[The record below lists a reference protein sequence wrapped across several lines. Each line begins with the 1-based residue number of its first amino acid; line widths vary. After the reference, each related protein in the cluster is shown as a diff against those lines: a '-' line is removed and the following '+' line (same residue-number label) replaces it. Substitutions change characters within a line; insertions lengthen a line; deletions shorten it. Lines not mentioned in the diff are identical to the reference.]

1 MNIRVLKSDPL
12 KHPTD
17 LLAVG
22 VFEGEKKLRGP
33 SATSLALGG
42 LAADID
48 KVLGGIVSSLIKDEG
63 FQGKANETLLVQT
76 HGRLPAKRVLF
87 VGLGK
92 EKNFNPDTARQA
104 AALTIKRAH
113 EYAAKSVSF
122 PVGRALRA
130 SALRFNERAK
140 AISEGVLLGSYH
152 YAVYHGEETQKEH
165 AKRRVEEVIL
175 LAPDTVSAK
184 QIQAGITE
192 GELNAEATIFAR
204 DLVNAPAS
212 DMTPQHLVD
221 VAKNVAAN
229 SKRISLEV
237 FDEKEAKKR
246 GMGAFLAVAKGS
258 DIPPYFIHLIY
269 NSKRKTQKSKL
280 KKVFLVGKG
289 ITFDSGG
296 LSLKPSKHMETMKT
310 DMAGGAA
317 VLTVFSK
324 LDAIKPNVEIHG
336 VIPCTENM
344 PSGKAT
350 KPGDIARA
358 MNGKTIEILNT
369 DAEGRVALADALS
382 FAVKE
387 GADTIVDLATLTSSC
402 IEALGEEV
410 AGIFGNNQ
418 KLVRD
423 LKSAADTSGEYLWEM
438 PLIKEYQPLIKS
450 KVADI
455 KNIGGG
461 HGAGSI
467 TAALF
472 LKEFVGETPWVH
484 LDIAGP
490 AWAEKE
496 TFPSV
501 PLGATGFGVRTLLT
515 WLKDLR

>member
-1 MNIRVLKSDPL
+1 MTIRVLKSDPL
-12 KHPTD
+12 KHSTD
-17 LLAVG
+17 LLAVA
-22 VFEGEKKLRGP
+22 VFEGEKKLRG
-33 SATSLALGG
+33 
-42 LAADID
+42 LAAEID
-48 KVLGGIVSSLIKDEG
+48 KSLGGILSSLIQDEG
-63 FQGKANETLLVQT
+63 FKGKERETLLAQT
-76 HGRLPAKRVLF
+76 HGRIGAKRVLF

-92 EKNFNPDTARQA
+92 EKNFTTDSARQA
-104 AALTIKRAH
+104 AALTVKRAH

-122 PVGRALRA
+122 SVGKALRA
-130 SALRFNERAK
+130 SAMRFNERAR
-140 AISEGVLLGSYH
+140 AITEGVLLGSYH
-152 YAVYHGEETQKEH
+152 YTTYHGQETKDEH
-165 AKRRVEEVIL
+165 EKRRAEEVIL
-175 LAPDTVSAK
+175 LAPDALSTK
-184 QIQAGITE
+184 QIEAGIAE
-192 GELNAEATIFAR
+192 GQLNAEAAIFAR

-221 VAKNVAAN
+221 VAKDIAGK

-237 FDEKEAKKR
+237 FDEKEARKR

-258 DIPPYFIHLIY
+258 DIPPYFIHLTY
-269 NSKRKTQKSKL
+269 KPKAKKT

-296 LSLKPSKHMETMKT
+296 LSLKPSKNMESMKN

-317 VLTVFSK
+317 VLAVFYK
-324 LDAIKPNVEIHG
+324 LDELQPKVEVHG

-344 PSGKAT
+344 PSGRAV

-387 GADTIVDLATLTSSC
+387 GADTIVDLATLTGSC

-410 AGIFGNNQ
+410 AGLFGNSRQ
-418 KLVRD
+418 LTKQLTT
-423 LKSAADTSGEYLWEM
+423 AAENAGEYVWEM
-438 PLIKEYQPLIKS
+438 PMVKEYQPLIKS

-455 KNIGGG
+455 KNIGDGR
-461 HGAGSI
+461 GAGSI

-472 LKEFVGETPWVH
+472 LKEFIGETPWAH

-501 PLGATGFGVRTLLT
+501 PLGATGFGVRTLIMF
-515 WLKDLR
+515 LKSLR

>member
-1 MNIRVLKSDPL
+1 MTIRVLKTDPL

-17 LLAVG
+17 LLAV
-22 VFEGEKKLRGP
+22 VIFEGEKKLRG
-33 SATSLALGG
+33 
-42 LAADID
+42 LAAEID
-48 KVLGGIVSSLIKDEG
+48 KALGGIVTSLMKDEG
-63 FQGKANETLLVQT
+63 FLGKDRETLLVQT
-76 HGRLPAKRVLF
+76 HGRLPARRVLF

-92 EKNFNPDTARQA
+92 EKNFAIDTARQA
-104 AALTIKRAH
+104 AALAVKRSH

-122 PVGRALRA
+122 PVGKALRA
-130 SALRFNERAK
+130 PALRFNERAK

-152 YAVYHGEETQKEH
+152 YTVYHGEETQKEH
-165 AKRRVEEVIL
+165 EKRRVEEVVL
-175 LAPDTVSAK
+175 LAPDAASAK
-184 QIQAGITE
+184 QIEAGIAE
-192 GELNAEATIFAR
+192 GRLNAEAAIFAR

-221 VAKNVAAN
+221 VAKNIASS

-237 FDEKEAKKR
+237 FDEKEARKR

-258 DIPPYFIHLIY
+258 DIPPYFIHLVY
-269 NSKRKTQKSKL
+269 HPKVKKS

-296 LSLKPSKHMETMKT
+296 LSLKPAKHMESMKT

-317 VLTVFSK
+317 VLAVFSK
-324 LDAIKPNVEIHG
+324 LDAVQPKVEVHG

-387 GADTIVDLATLTSSC
+387 GANTIVDLATLTGSC

-410 AGIFGNNQ
+410 AGLFGNSRPLTKQ
-418 KLVRD
+418 LTTAAE
-423 LKSAADTSGEYLWEM
+423 SAGEYVWEM
-438 PLIKEYQPLIKS
+438 PLVKEYQPLIKS

-472 LKEFVGETPWVH
+472 LKEFVGETPWAH

-501 PLGATGFGVRTLLT
+501 PLGATGFGVRTLIEF
-515 WLKDLR
+515 LKKQK